1 MVEIRTERKS
11 GVGKTLVGLGE
22 PMAWGVLITLSLLS
36 LNGVVVVVGL
46 MLLIVPGLLLV
57 LFPNLLM
64 VLVLLQPARL
74 LWRWTRIA
82 AVAAAA
88 LALSPLAIL
97 PVISNGRLDEA
108 VVAERAGDFD
118 RATPT
123 PAASIL
129 LLRADAI
136 QCDGTCLRLLDAGV
150 AAVSVGVLPED
161 ADLAGGFDGPTAS
174 FRLGAADD
182 CHDCIL
188 RTDGPGVDAG
198 LILTTIRHRDETDR
212 GADGFPQRYNPFDRG
227 AFTTFRTEAWS
238 CTEARTCRQ
247 TLRSTSVAYEPL
259 WPILVLGVD
268 SASRDLYLWRGW
280 QRSARTSGD
289 GDVAALAGRLAVVTP
304 PARPMNRTVTPSL
317 DGVKRELAL
326 AASEGRKP
334 MVPTLGLI
342 LQPLSEGEASPT
354 EDQVAFLRGVVR
366 HPTLEQISFNWHTNP
381 EIALRLA
388 PDLAWALERSRD
400 RPHFNQDI
408 QEALS
413 ALPPEVFVSLK
424 APILRWLGDA
434 TPYGNRFKEG
444 TWPGFILRLSELGPD
459 FARVAAARAAPR
471 YGWPETAEMTQAL
484 CRLGPEGRPALAAL
498 KIEQAEIVKKGYS
511 RQAPLEQAIAS
522 IEGGGIAPEDCQRG
536 FRS

>member
-1 MVEIRTERKS
+1 MGKTWTDRKS
-11 GVGKTLVGLGE
+11 GVGKTLLRLGE
-22 PMAWGVLITLSLLS
+22 AMAWVLLIVLSLLS
-36 LNGVVVVVGL
+36 LYGPVVVVGL
-46 MLLIVPGLLLV
+46 MLLIVPGLLLL
-57 LFPNLLM
+57 LFPNLLIL
-64 VLVLLQPARL
+64 LVLLQPTRL
-74 LWRWTRIA
+74 LSRWSRIA
-82 AVAAAA
+82 ALGAAA
-88 LALSPLAIL
+88 LALSPLGIL
-97 PVISNGRLDEA
+97 PAISNSRLDEA

-123 PAASIL
+123 PAAAIL
-129 LLRADAI
+129 LLRAGQI
-136 QCDGTCLRLLDAGV
+136 ECDETCLRLLDASV
-150 AAVSVGVLPED
+150 ATVSVGILPEV

-174 FRLGAADD
+174 FRIGAEDD
-182 CHDCIL
+182 CQGCIL

-198 LILTTIRHRDETDR
+198 LILATTKHEDEVDR
-212 GADGFPQRYNPFDRG
+212 GVDGFPLRYNPFDRG
-227 AFTTFRTEAWS
+227 AFTALRTEAWS
-238 CTEARTCRQ
+238 CTAARACRR

-259 WPILVLGVD
+259 WPVLVLGVD
-268 SASRDLYLWRGW
+268 SASHDLHLWRGW
-280 QRSARTSGD
+280 QRSARTVGD
-289 GDVAALAGRLAVVTP
+289 ADLAALAGRLALVTP
-304 PARPMNRTVTPSL
+304 PASPTTRTVRPSL

-334 MVPTLGLI
+334 LVPTLALI
-342 LQPLSEGEASPT
+342 LQPLSESEASLT

-366 HPTLEQISFNWHTNP
+366 HPTLEQISFNWDTNP

-413 ALPPEVFVSLK
+413 ALPPETFVSLK
-424 APILRWLGDA
+424 APILRWLRDA
-434 TPYGNRFKEG
+434 TPYGNRFEEA

-459 FARVAAARAAPR
+459 FARVAAARATPR

-498 KIEQAEIVKKGYS
+498 KIEQAEIVKEGYS

-522 IEGGGIAPEDCQRG
+522 IEAGGIAPEDCHRG
-536 FRS
+536 YR